1 MEEEVCEQVLGT
13 WMGLWHRRRRR
24 VPDRS
29 EGTFRGR
36 RDARPPVIGKN
47 GHNGRCPF
55 SERWFVGVGSRWLF
69 SFFFFLFFRHCF
81 LLHFRIKL

>member
-1 MEEEVCEQVLGT
+1 MEEGVCEQVLGT

-36 RDARPPVIGKN
+36 RDAPHPRHWQEWAQWPVSFLREVVCRSGQQ
-47 GHNGRCPF
+47 
-55 SERWFVGVGSRWLF
+55 VA
-69 SFFFFLFFRHCF
+69 FFFFLFPV
-81 LLHFRIKL
+81 L